1 MWSFFRRLY
10 QWWQKIIDILD
21 VITLDN
27 DIDYVVGAKTK
38 IDDVIY
44 YCLINESNL
53 DDLIICSSTDEV
65 TLKEVNDAEIVK
77 KLLPRFYKSIRDA
90 KIIEKCLKMNENA

>member
-1 MWSFFRRLY
+1 M
-10 QWWQKIIDILD
+10 IDVLD
-21 VITLDN
+21 IVTLDN

-38 IDDVIY
+38 TDDVIY

-90 KIIEKCLKMNENA
+90 KIIEKCLKMVTIHS

>member
-1 MWSFFRRLY
+1 M
-10 QWWQKIIDILD
+10 IDVLD
-21 VITLDN
+21 IVTLDN

-90 KIIEKCLKMNENA
+90 KIIEKCLKMNENVSIVFENVSKKIKH

>member
-1 MWSFFRRLY
+1 M
-10 QWWQKIIDILD
+10 IDVLD
-21 VITLDN
+21 IVTLDN
-27 DIDYVVGAKTK
+27 DIDYVVCAKTK

-77 KLLPRFYKSIRDA
+77 KILPRFYKSIRDA
-90 KIIEKCLKMNENA
+90 KIIEKWLVFTA